1 MSKRKSRQL
10 DSTQDQNEL
19 QSSLKRYRYKSS
31 PSTHEKQ
38 IHMKL
43 QRDRKTLQILY
54 ETIQNLKREK
64 DVNPRQWTKSMEKRL
79 QNLYATYHES
89 KRRYLES
96 QSLYK
101 YGDKQYAN
109 YSKQAQGRKMQM
121 VRGSKLRSILIGFS
135 LNYVHADTPRSFF
148 DVEFQLVPS
157 SSQWNVSN
165 SLLKRYQEFVNGKSA
180 EFYFPLHLTQKIVPK
195 YDEYKAEYYPDED
208 TPNQL
213 TVEFINENLKIVPKT
228 PIKFAPVLQSL
239 YESYRTKT
247 SHFRDVSDIPI
258 YFILATKDSDK
269 HWTQRLKKM
278 SRAVFHVMA
287 VLLYKRQTYSIG
299 YGYAITEKTS
309 AMYSPDP
316 VFHIKEYAHKYP
328 IIDMGILQ
336 WIHLHRIYKYLQGTT
351 DVLPGFSA
359 SKFEVPDRRKTR
371 LSSRTE
377 AVNNRL
383 LYTDVLQQQ
392 NLKPGSTYIRLTN
405 PEMYFADRNNVGY
418 STATCTNPF
427 RSQNRSNIDTGKRN
441 CTQFLV
447 DVFFEQIT
455 CSSLLF
461 VNNPGFF
468 SSNCRK
474 KNGKEITNR
483 DLDKFIDYYKR
494 NSVQQLKGLLDY
506 LVEEE
511 EELPLLG

>member
-1 MSKRKSRQL
+1 MSKRKSSQL
-10 DSTQDQNEL
+10 DSTEDRNEL

-31 PSTHEKQ
+31 PSTHDKQ
-38 IHMKL
+38 IRMKL
-43 QRDRKTLQILY
+43 ERDQKTLQILQDA
-54 ETIQNLKREK
+54 IKRLRREK
-64 DVNPRQWTKSMEKRL
+64 DAYPRQWTKSMENRL
-79 QNLYATYHES
+79 QNLFATYNES
-89 KRRYLES
+89 KKRYLES

-109 YSKQAQGRKMQM
+109 YSKQAQGKKMQM
-121 VRGSKLRSILIGFS
+121 VRGSKLRSILVGFS
-135 LNYVHADTPRSFF
+135 LNYVHAGVPRSFF
-148 DVEFQLVPS
+148 EVEFQLLPS

-165 SLLKRYQEFVNGKSA
+165 SLHKRYQEFVNGKSA
-180 EFYFPLHLTQKIVPK
+180 EFYFPLHLTQKILPK
-195 YDEYKAEYYPDED
+195 YDEYQAQYGQDD
-208 TPNQL
+208 ITSNHL
-213 TVEFINENLKIVPKT
+213 TVDFINENLKIVPKT
-228 PIKFAPVLQSL
+228 PIKFAPALQSL

-247 SHFRDVSDIPI
+247 SNFRDVSDIPI

-299 YGYAITEKTS
+299 YGYAITERTS

-316 VFHIKEYAHKYP
+316 VFQIKERAHKYP

-351 DVLPGFSA
+351 DVVPNFDA

-371 LSSRTE
+371 LSSRYE
-377 AVNNRL
+377 AVNNKL
-383 LYTDVLQQQ
+383 LYKDALQQQ
-392 NLKPGSTYIRLTN
+392 NLKPGSTYIKLTD
-405 PEMYFADRNNVGY
+405 PEMHFADRNNVGY

-468 SSNCRK
+468 STNCRK

-483 DLDKFIDYYKR
+483 DLDKFIVYYKN
-494 NSVQQLKGLLDY
+494 NSVQELKGLLDY
-506 LVEEE
+506 LAEEE